1 MNHCIKLRQNFDLCL
16 MHILEMFKFE
26 FVAWLDLNSKE
37 KIKEKGIV
45 NSE

>member
-1 MNHCIKLRQNFDLCL
+1 MLRLNFDLYL

-37 KIKEKGIV
+37 K
-45 NSE
+45 